1 MTQAERIKMYV
12 RRRADGSLAFPRT
25 VLAHIGMI
33 MNFDN
38 HLLTEADI
46 KQINKFKQKKQHE

>member
-1 MTQAERIKMYV
+1 MTQTELIKMYL

-25 VLAHIGMI
+25 VLAHIEMI

-38 HLLTEADI
+38 HLLTDSDF
-46 KQINKFKQKKQHE
+46 KQINKFKK